1 MLCTCPAC
9 GFHAPLLSFTAEQ
22 AAMDFARLMGRVPPQ
37 IAHLVEQYLQMF
49 ATPKHRPT
57 FAKAVRVLVPLVEMI
72 EGGSIRRSKRD
83 WPLTLV
89 QFSEGLAAVVA
100 KRTEL
105 VLPLRSH
112 GYLLAVLAGAAN
124 QVEAKAEANAIEQ
137 QRQPTAPAATPTDTT
152 AARQVR
158 AISALTAEL
167 AACRRTRITPERDAL
182 TRQLTQQG
190 YSADE
195 IAFAF
200 SKVPFKPE

>member
-137 QRQPTAPAATPTDTT
+137 QRHRRLRPPIPPPLARCARSPRSPRSSPPAAAPESPPSETPS
-152 AARQVR
+152 RG
-158 AISALTAEL
+158 S
-167 AACRRTRITPERDAL
+167 
-182 TRQLTQQG
+182 
-190 YSADE
+190 
-195 IAFAF
+195 
-200 SKVPFKPE
+200 